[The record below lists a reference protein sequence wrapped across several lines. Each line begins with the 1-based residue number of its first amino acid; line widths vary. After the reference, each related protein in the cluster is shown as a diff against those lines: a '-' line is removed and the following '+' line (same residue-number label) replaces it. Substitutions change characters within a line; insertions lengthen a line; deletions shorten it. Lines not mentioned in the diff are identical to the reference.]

1 MSKDYSP
8 NHIPRAERFINVVYS
23 LVLIALGGLG
33 LWSGK
38 LLLPG
43 RRTSGPN
50 GLELGGLPAWLM
62 YGAMFCACL
71 VMLSVVVDHYDRRDN
86 EINYRRFARTFKFI
100 GWALFVASLALYAF
114 GVGA

>member
-23 LVLIALGGLG
+23 LALIALGGVG

-43 RRTSGPN
+43 RRIGGPN
-50 GLELGGLPAWLM
+50 GLELGGLPAWAM
-62 YGAMFCACL
+62 YGAMLCACL
-71 VMLSVVVDHYDRRDN
+71 VMLSVIVDHYDRRDN
-86 EINYRRFARTFKFI
+86 EINYRRFAQTFKFI